1 MPWSTLCA
9 TLFSNFLWSAK
20 GGRYTDG
27 LALDMVN
34 DCVGQFKNS
43 RLIQCMSMVHK
54 TYNVL
59 HIWNY
64 FDTGHG
70 KGEHDR
76 VGACIK
82 TALRREEMRFTRNP
96 HIKYVEAIVQWC
108 SRTMPD
114 RTKVQHKWTRVG
126 RLVRNFWHVVDI
138 DWSCSYSFSIVQLTH
153 GFHSVRS

>member
-1 MPWSTLCA
+1 MTLVFMA
-9 TLFSNFLWSAK
+9 T
-20 GGRYTDG
+20 GTG
-27 LALDMVN
+27 
-34 DCVGQFKNS
+34 
-43 RLIQCMSMVHK
+43 MSMLHK

-96 HIKYVEAIVQWC
+96 HIKDAESILQWC
-108 SRTMPD
+108 SATMSD
-114 RTKVQHKWTRVG
+114 RTSAVG
-126 RLVRNFWHVVDI
+126 RPVRNFWHVVDI
-138 DWSCSYSFSIVQLTH
+138 DFSSHSYS
-153 GFHSVRS
+153 